1 MAPSDWRDDDLIGV
15 WSALLRVHAEL
26 VPVLDSELQRAGG
39 IPLGWYDVLLELAAA
54 PGRRMRMTDLGE
66 AVVLSR
72 SRVSRVVDELVRKG
86 YVTRTPNPDDGRSA
100 FAALTPAGYKAFR
113 SAAPIY
119 LNRIRTHLAPRLNA
133 GEAKQLRRLL
143 EKVLSHA
150 GI

>member
-1 MAPSDWRDDDLIGV
+1 MGSPDWRDDDLVGA
-15 WSALLRVHAEL
+15 WSALLRLHAEL
-26 VPVLDSELQRAGG
+26 VPILDAELQRTTG

-54 PGRRMRMTDLGE
+54 PGRRMRMSDLGG

-72 SRVSRVVDELVRKG
+72 SRVSRVVDELVGRG

-113 SAAPIY
+113 SAAPVY
-119 LNRIRTHLAPRLNA
+119 LDRIRAQLAPSLNA
-133 GEAKQLRRLL
+133 GEAKQLKRLL

-150 GI
+150 GT